1 MKNES
6 IDKIEKAV
14 ENILPTSSAFI
25 NELDYSVIERKKA
38 DWLKLSEL
46 THSIVLVFDCCTKKF
61 VFVSNN
67 IPQSY
72 GIDSERLFING
83 HEPVL
88 EIIHPGDI
96 YYGLLVR
103 KKIYSLLSSLSAEEK
118 MKQLESQVESNSKD
132 PRCCKLNIPK
142 ELSSLLD
149 NLTAV
154 KQQIGD

>member
-67 IPQSY
+67 ILSLNHTELTLKGYLSMDMNQS
-72 GIDSERLFING
+72 
-83 HEPVL
+83 
-88 EIIHPGDI
+88 
-96 YYGLLVR
+96 
-103 KKIYSLLSSLSAEEK
+103 
-118 MKQLESQVESNSKD
+118 
-132 PRCCKLNIPK
+132 
-142 ELSSLLD
+142 
-149 NLTAV
+149 
-154 KQQIGD
+154 

>member
-25 NELDYSVIERKKA
+25 NELDYSVIERKRA

-88 EIIHPGDI
+88 KIIHPVI
-96 YYGLLVR
+96 YITACLLER
-103 KKIYSLLSSLSAEEK
+103 KSTLY
-118 MKQLESQVESNSKD
+118 
-132 PRCCKLNIPK
+132 
-142 ELSSLLD
+142 
-149 NLTAV
+149 
-154 KQQIGD
+154 